1 MTSFSAGCLDKMI
14 FPQWMSWLA
23 SVSWNYD
30 PASEILGHFP
40 LTCTN
45 TQTYSPHI
53 LVTTSNRGNSHLD
66 LCFVWSQ
73 IAVILYPNHQMPSFE
88 NQKQIMHS
96 LNFTWAR
103 APDIEGLTTILS
115 HIICN
120 WLRIQ
125 ILFNFKKAFVHWYD
139 LKRGKIEL
147 FCIFFGARLILHKEL
162 SFNSWKVSSL
172 LGLYDGNADDD
183 NDGQP
188 SIWSDCTRMMVE
200 IIMTMTMTMMMKTK
214 GFQFLAIGHWPAFWL
229 DCMPF
234 PREHLIQHAIIL
246 SFHFLSDYY
255 DGHTQEIS
263 APESYTFEDFG
274 WISCPMFIQAG
285 WQPTNATEGNYC
297 QE

>member
-1 MTSFSAGCLDKMI
+1 MGGNFIQVYGAHAAQMTSFSAGCLDKMI

-120 WLRIQ
+120 WLRIK
-125 ILFNFKKAFVHWYD
+125 ILFNFKKAFTLIWPKTRQNWTVLHLFRCSPYPAP
-139 LKRGKIEL
+139 RIE
-147 FCIFFGARLILHKEL
+147 F
-162 SFNSWKVSSL
+162 
-172 LGLYDGNADDD
+172 
-183 NDGQP
+183 
-188 SIWSDCTRMMVE
+188 
-200 IIMTMTMTMMMKTK
+200 
-214 GFQFLAIGHWPAFWL
+214 
-229 DCMPF
+229 
-234 PREHLIQHAIIL
+234 
-246 SFHFLSDYY
+246 
-255 DGHTQEIS
+255 
-263 APESYTFEDFG
+263 
-274 WISCPMFIQAG
+274 
-285 WQPTNATEGNYC
+285 
-297 QE
+297 